1 MEGIAFSDG
10 EQVKSAAYILM
21 ITLIIVLSTPLYAQS
36 PAPDSG
42 AVSVIAVD
50 TVTVDRCH
58 LTPEDFRLID
68 AFFPRRIGLALSGG
82 GARGLAQI
90 GILKAFD
97 EAGLEISYIA
107 GSSMGSIIGGLYAA
121 GYSADSIESIVHRV
135 DFSTLFSNSPQW
147 RSLFFAQRE
156 EKARYLFS
164 VRFNG
169 VYPYIPRALTA
180 GQRLTSFLT
189 DLTIRADYDYGGD
202 FDRLPIPFRAVA
214 TDIGSGG
221 KVVLSHGSLA
231 DAMRASMAFPLAF
244 TPVEIQGHYL
254 IDGGIVDPIPVHEC
268 RKMGADYVVAVNT
281 ASRLLPA
288 DKVDDPIDIAGQ
300 VTTIMSQNAL
310 AEQLRAADYIIQPQ
324 MQNYELFDF
333 GMHDSLVSLGYN
345 VGKRAVADI
354 MNQLSRPAFDGR
366 MVVNDVEIA
375 RDDPLLESL
384 RREFP
389 ITPGQTCRMSEIAP
403 ALRYADHD
411 IRFHSLQAVVTK
423 RDNHLNIVLDGTA
436 NKPYSEIAYRIVGN
450 TVLPDSDLVLYFPSP
465 NDSPAS
471 LRSIHNSA
479 DSIVARLRDL
489 GYDLAHINSIEY
501 DQDSGV
507 VTVSI
512 DEGILKYV
520 DIRGNN
526 RTRSWI
532 IKANYLLRP
541 GQPFDVRQ
549 SERGLANIYATG
561 FFERVSLDIKPTEE
575 GVHLTINVKE
585 KKFTELRV
593 GAHWDDE
600 YRAETFGELLDDNI
614 LGAGIQALAH
624 AQVGSR
630 RKLYYLSFK
639 VDRFPTTLTT
649 ARTRFYF
656 SRLRRRLFYP
666 DGAPNGYRI
675 EDRLGW
681 SFLVGQNIARLGAI
695 DLQYRLEDINT
706 RLTMTDQKRDHALSA
721 FTISSVVET
730 LNKFPYPDYGHRQEI
745 ALEFTTKW
753 LGGTFDEYTKLW
765 GSLEAYAPVGKYIN
779 IHPRIS
785 AGISTAN
792 LPDVEKYFLG
802 GMYNFSGYRTD
813 QLAGDKYFLTNLQLR
828 IKLPY
833 SFYLLGNYDFGNVFD
848 DYENIKI
855 EDFRQGY
862 GAALSI
868 DSPIG
873 PVDFGYGKAE
883 DMPWRLYFNIGL
895 RF

>member
-1 MEGIAFSDG
+1 MKRIAFSDG
-10 EQVKSAAYILM
+10 EQVKSVLYILA
-21 ITLIIVLSTPLYAQS
+21 IILILYPVSILAQ
-36 PAPDSG
+36 PVDPDSG
-42 AVSVIAVD
+42 SAVQITVD
-50 TVTVDRCH
+50 TVMVDRCH
-58 LTPEDFRLID
+58 LTTEDFRRSE
-68 AFFPRRIGLALSGG
+68 AFFPRRVGLALSGG

-90 GILKAFD
+90 GVLKAFD

-156 EKARYLFS
+156 EKARYLFT

-169 VYPYIPRALTA
+169 FYPYIPRALTA

-202 FDRLPIPFRAVA
+202 FNRLPIPFRAVA
-214 TDIGSGG
+214 TDIASGS

-244 TPVEIQGHYL
+244 TPVDIQGRYL

-268 RKMGADYVVAVNT
+268 RQMGADYVVAVNT
-281 ASRLLPA
+281 TSQLLPA
-288 DKVDDPIDIAGQ
+288 DKIEDPITIAGQ

-310 AEQLRAADYIIQPQ
+310 AEQLRAADYIIRPR
-324 MQNYELFDF
+324 MKNYELFDF
-333 GMHDSLVSLGYN
+333 GMHDSLVTLGYT
-345 VGKRAVADI
+345 VGRRAVADI
-354 MNQLSRPAFDGR
+354 INQLSRSPIDGGLIL
-366 MVVNDVEIA
+366 DSIGIA
-375 RDDPLLESL
+375 RDDPMLESL
-384 RREFP
+384 RRNFP
-389 ITPGQTCRMSEIAP
+389 ITPGQNCRLSEIDA
-403 ALRYADHD
+403 ALRYADAD
-411 IRFHSLQAVVTK
+411 INFHTLRALVTQ
-423 RDNHLNIVLDGTA
+423 RDHRLSVVLDGTP
-436 NKPYSEIAYRIVGN
+436 NKSYDDISYRIIGN
-450 TVLPDSDLVLYFPSP
+450 TVLPDSDLTVYFPP
-465 NDSPAS
+465 PGDSIVS
-471 LRSIHNSA
+471 LRSVHRAA
-479 DSIVARLRDL
+479 DSIITRLRHQ
-489 GYDLAHINSIEY
+489 GYDLAHINAIEY
-501 DQDSGV
+501 DQESGV

-532 IKANYLLRP
+532 IKANYPLRP

-549 SERGLANIYATG
+549 SEKGLANIYATG

-575 GVHLTINVKE
+575 GVHLTINVRE
-585 KKFTELRV
+585 KKFTELRL

-600 YRAETFGELLDDNI
+600 YQAEMFGELLDDNI

-624 AQVGSR
+624 AQIGSR
-630 RKLYYLSFK
+630 RKIYYLSFK
-639 VDRFPTTLTT
+639 VDRFPTTLIT

-656 SRLRRRLFYP
+656 SRLRRRLFYS

-681 SFLVGQNIARLGAI
+681 SFLIGQNIARLGAI

-745 ALEFTTKW
+745 TLEFTSKW

-765 GSLEAYAPVGKYIN
+765 GSLEAYAPLGKYIN
-779 IHPRIS
+779 FHPRFA

-813 QLAGDKYFLTNLQLR
+813 QLAGDKYFLANLQLR

-833 SFYLLGNYDFGNVFD
+833 ACYLLGNYDFGNVFD

-868 DSPIG
+868 DSPLG

-883 DMPWRLYFNIGL
+883 DMPWRLYFNFGL

>member
-1 MEGIAFSDG
+1 MERIAFSDG
-10 EQVKSAAYILM
+10 EQVKSALYILA
-21 ITLIIVLSTPLYAQS
+21 IILIIYPASLRAQ
-36 PAPDSG
+36 AADPDSG
-42 AVSVIAVD
+42 GVSVTTVD

-58 LTPEDFRLID
+58 LTPEDFRRSD

-90 GILKAFD
+90 GVLKAFD
-97 EAGLEISYIA
+97 EAGLAISYIA
-107 GSSMGSIIGGLYAA
+107 GCSMGSIIGGLYAA
-121 GYSADSIESIVHRV
+121 GYSADSIENIVHRV

-156 EKARYLFS
+156 EKARYLFTI
-164 VRFNG
+164 RFNG
-169 VYPYIPRALTA
+169 LYPYIPRALTA

-214 TDIGSGG
+214 TDIGSGAR
-221 KVVLSHGSLA
+221 VVLSHGSLA

-244 TPVEIQGHYL
+244 TPVEIQGHHL

-268 RKMGADYVVAVNT
+268 RTMGADYVVAVNT
-281 ASRLLPA
+281 TAQLLPA
-288 DKVDDPIDIAGQ
+288 DKIEGPIAIAGQ

-310 AEQLRAADYIIQPQ
+310 AEQLRASDYIIQPH
-324 MQNYELFDF
+324 MKNYELFDF
-333 GMHDSLVSLGYN
+333 GMHDSLVTLGYI

-354 MNQLSRPAFDGR
+354 MNQLSRPPNDGGTIL
-366 MVVNDVEIA
+366 DSIDIA
-375 RDDPLLESL
+375 RDDPMLESL
-384 RREFP
+384 RRNFP
-389 ITPGQTCRMSEIAP
+389 ITSGQYCRLSEIDA
-403 ALRYADHD
+403 ALRYADPD
-411 IRFHSLQAVVTK
+411 IHFHTLRAFVTK
-423 RDNHLNIVLDGTA
+423 RDNHLSLVLDGIP
-436 NKPYSEIAYRIVGN
+436 NKTYRQIAYRITGN
-450 TVLPDSDLVLYFPSP
+450 TVLPDSDLAAYFPP
-465 NDSPAS
+465 PGDSVVS
-471 LRSIHNSA
+471 LRSVHRSA
-479 DSIVARLRDL
+479 DSLIARLRHQ

-501 DQDSGV
+501 DRESGV
-507 VTVSI
+507 ITVSI

-520 DIRGNN
+520 DIRGNQ

-532 IKANYLLRP
+532 IKANYPLRP

-561 FFERVSLDIKPTEE
+561 FFERVSLDIKPTDE

-600 YRAETFGELLDDNI
+600 YQAEMFTELLDDNI
-614 LGAGIQALAH
+614 FGAGIQALGH
-624 AQVGSR
+624 VQLGSR
-630 RKLYYLSFK
+630 RNIYYLSFK
-639 VDRFPTTLTT
+639 VERFPTTLIT

-656 SRLRRRLFYP
+656 SRLRRRLFYS
-666 DGAPNGYRI
+666 DGAPHGYHI

-681 SFLVGQNIARLGAI
+681 SFLIGQNIARLGAI

-706 RLTMTDQKRDHALSA
+706 RLTLTGQEREHTLSA
-721 FTISSVVET
+721 FTISSIVET
-730 LNKFPYPDYGHRQEI
+730 LNKFPYPDYGHRQDVT
-745 ALEFTTKW
+745 LEFTTKW
-753 LGGTFDEYTKLW
+753 LGGSFDEYTKLW
-765 GSLEAYAPVGKYIN
+765 GSLEAYLPLGKYIN
-779 IHPRIS
+779 FHPRIG

-813 QLAGDKYFLTNLQLR
+813 QLNGDKYFLTNLQLR

-833 SFYLLGNYDFGNVFD
+833 AFYLMGNYDFGNVFD

-883 DMPWRLYFNIGL
+883 DMPWRLYFNMGL